1 MASNGVPYVIN
12 KFEYDGQVL
21 PQAIADADDFLTGKF
36 GQQRLTE
43 PLPRADELPLAFAI
57 VDFSD

>member
-1 MASNGVPYVIN
+1 MDLV
-12 KFEYDGQVL
+12 QVQLRHRLQGELPLL
-21 PQAIADADDFLTGKF
+21 PQAIAGADDFLTGKF

-57 VDFSD
+57 VNFSD

>member
-1 MASNGVPYVIN
+1 VIN
-12 KFEYDGQVL
+12 KFEYDGRVL
-21 PQAIADADDFLTGKF
+21 PQAIAGADDFLTGKF

-57 VDFSD
+57 VNFSD